1 MVPEKVPWQLLIR
14 LYFLPLNSDFYLP
27 ESIISMEKIVFI
39 LIISLVAAGFIFGQ
53 LIAWLNHR
61 SCFNKIPSL
70 LGGVY
75 SSERYQQYLDYKG
88 VSYRFGLLLSWLS
101 IAATLFMLFRGFV
114 MTDDFVSAIS
124 DKPVIQALLF
134 FGIIGLAADL
144 LSTPFDVY
152 DTFVIEHKFGF
163 NKTTAAVYVADKL
176 KLWLLAAV
184 IGGGLLSLIVW
195 LYTLLGSSFWWVA
208 WVAITAFSLFFSLF
222 YSNLIVPLFNKQTPL
237 EPGELRD
244 KLNNLAERT
253 GFSLTNI
260 FVIDGSKRSTR
271 ANAYFTGF
279 GSKRR
284 IVLYDTLIG
293 KQSPDQITA
302 ILAHEVGHYRNKHTI
317 KTLVLS
323 IMQTGVILFAF
334 SIVVGNPVIYK
345 SMGSTGQ
352 GFHLGL
358 IVFFILYSPISS
370 ITSVL
375 MNFISRRIEYQADTF
390 AAQHADPEAMVSAL
404 KLLTSDNLSDLTHH
418 IPGTYS

>member
-1 MVPEKVPWQLLIR
+1 
-14 LYFLPLNSDFYLP
+14 
-27 ESIISMEKIVFI
+27 MEKIIFI
-39 LIISLVAAGFIFGQ
+39 LIISLVVSGFLFGQ
-53 LIAWLNHR
+53 LISWLNHR
-61 SCFNKIPSL
+61 SRFSKVPL
-70 LGGVY
+70 MLEGVY
-75 SSERYQQYLDYKG
+75 SPGRYLYYLDYKR

-101 IAATLFMLFRGFV
+101 IAATIFMLFRGFV
-114 MTDDFVSAIS
+114 MIDDFVRAFS
-124 DKPVIQALLF
+124 DSPVVQALLF

-152 DTFVIEHKFGF
+152 DTFVIEQKFGF
-163 NKTTAAVYVADKL
+163 NKTTPAVYVTDKL
-176 KLWLLAAV
+176 KSWLLAVV

-195 LYTLLGSSFWWVA
+195 LYAQLGSSFWWVA
-208 WVAITAFSLFFSLF
+208 WIAITTFSLFFSLF

-244 KLNNLAERT
+244 KLNDLAERT

-302 ILAHEVGHYRNKHTI
+302 ILAHEVGHYRKKHTI

-323 IMQTGVILFAF
+323 IIQTGIILFLF

-375 MNFISRRIEYQADTF
+375 MNYISRRFEYQADTF
-390 AAQHADPEAMVSAL
+390 AAQYANPEAMVSAL
-404 KLLTSDNLSDLTHH
+404 KLLTSDNLSDLTPHSWNVFLN
-418 IPGTYS
+418 YSHPPLMQRLENILGSG

>member
-1 MVPEKVPWQLLIR
+1 
-14 LYFLPLNSDFYLP
+14 
-27 ESIISMEKIVFI
+27 MEKIVFA
-39 LIISLVAAGFIFGQ
+39 LIISIVTAGFIFGQ
-53 LIAWLNHR
+53 LISWFNHR
-61 SCFNKIPSL
+61 SRFSSIPSL
-70 LGGVY
+70 LEGVY
-75 SSERYQQYLDYKG
+75 SPERYRHYLDYKK
-88 VSYRFGLLLSWLS
+88 VSYRFGLLISCLS
-101 IAATLFMLFRGFV
+101 IAATLFMLFHGFV
-114 MTDDFVSAIS
+114 MVDDFIRIFS
-124 DKPVIQALLF
+124 DSPVIQAMLF

-152 DTFVIEHKFGF
+152 DTFVIEQKFGF
-163 NKTTAAVYVADKL
+163 NKTTPAVYVADKL
-176 KLWLLAAV
+176 KSWLLAVV

-195 LYTLLGSSFWWVA
+195 LYTQLGSSFWWVA
-208 WVAITAFSLFFSLF
+208 WVVITVFSLFFSLF

-293 KQSPDQITA
+293 KQSPDQISA
-302 ILAHEVGHYRNKHTI
+302 ILAHEVGHYKKKHTV
-317 KTLVLS
+317 KTL
-323 IMQTGVILFAF
+323 IMSVVQTGVILFLF
-334 SIVVGNPVIYK
+334 SIVVGNPIIYK

-375 MNFISRRIEYQADTF
+375 MNYISRRFEYQADTF

-404 KLLTSDNLSDLTHH
+404 KLLTSDNLSDLTPH
-418 IPGTYS
+418 PWNVFLNYSHPPLKQRLENILGSSLK

>member
-1 MVPEKVPWQLLIR
+1 MKE
-14 LYFLPLNSDFYLP
+14 
-27 ESIISMEKIVFI
+27 IIFI
-39 LIISLVAAGFIFGQ
+39 LIISLVLSGFLFGQ
-53 LIAWLNHR
+53 LISWLNHR
-61 SCFNKIPSL
+61 SRFSSIPSTL
-70 LGGVY
+70 EGVY
-75 SSERYQQYLDYKG
+75 SPERYRHYLDYKK
-88 VSYRFGLLLSWLS
+88 VSYRFGLLISWLS
-101 IAATLFMLFRGFV
+101 IAATLFMLFHGFV
-114 MTDDFVSAIS
+114 MVDDFVRTFS
-124 DKPVIQALLF
+124 DSPVVQALLF

-152 DTFVIEHKFGF
+152 DTFVIEQKFGF
-163 NKTTAAVYVADKL
+163 NKTTPAVYVADKL
-176 KLWLLAAV
+176 KSWLLAVV

-195 LYTLLGSSFWWVA
+195 LYSQLGSSFWWVA
-208 WVAITAFSLFFSLF
+208 WMAITAFSLFFSLF

-237 EPGELRD
+237 EPGELHD

-293 KQSPDQITA
+293 KQSTDQITA
-302 ILAHEVGHYRNKHTI
+302 ILAHEVGHYRKKHTI

-323 IMQTGVILFAF
+323 IIQTGIILFLF
-334 SIVVGNPVIYK
+334 SFVVGNSIIYQA
-345 SMGSTGQ
+345 MGSTGQ

-358 IVFFILYSPISS
+358 IVFFILYSPVSS

-375 MNFISRRIEYQADTF
+375 MNYLSRRFEYQADSF
-390 AAQHADPEAMVSAL
+390 AAQHADPEAMASAL
-404 KLLTSDNLSDLTHH
+404 KLLTSDNLSDLTPH
-418 IPGTYS
+418 PWNVFLNYSHPPLKQRLENLLVSGKN